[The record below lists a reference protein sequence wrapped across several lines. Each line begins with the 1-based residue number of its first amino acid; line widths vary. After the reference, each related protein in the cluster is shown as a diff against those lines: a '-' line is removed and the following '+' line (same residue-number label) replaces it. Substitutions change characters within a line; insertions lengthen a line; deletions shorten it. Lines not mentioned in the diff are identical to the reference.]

1 MNIKPNANELLKQ
14 RRKQLGLTEA
24 ETARR
29 MGLKT
34 TQHYW
39 NLENQKNRLTL
50 EHVFVASKALNV
62 KISFFCD
69 EFKELI

>member
-50 EHVFVASKALNV
+50 EAV
-62 KISFFCD
+62 
-69 EFKELI
+69 